1 MPLGQQYLRLIL
13 SRWRLVFGLIA
24 ACTLGAWLFSVT
36 VLANKPTFESA
47 ARLNIVPTSE
57 ELGYANRFVR
67 GSTFDG
73 GSVLLQTYAEF
84 AHTRPIVA
92 PIVDR
97 YIAESFEKLFQRMQ
111 DEGRIAPTLPI
122 PTVTRAFAVVA
133 DGMFWHRAVDPD
145 FDPATVMPAVLQLIQ
160 ALLNP
165 VPQPL
170 PSAGSSA
177 SLQRETEKSQ
187 VRS

>member
-1 MPLGQQYLRLIL
+1 M
-13 SRWRLVFGLIA
+13 VA
-24 ACTLGAWLFSVT
+24 
-36 VLANKPTFESA
+36 
-47 ARLNIVPTSE
+47 
-57 ELGYANRFVR
+57 
-67 GSTFDG
+67 
-73 GSVLLQTYAEF
+73 LLK
-84 AHTRPIVA
+84 V
-92 PIVDR
+92 
-97 YIAESFEKLFQRMQ
+97 
-111 DEGRIAPTLPI
+111 
-122 PTVTRAFAVVA
+122 AVVA

-145 FDPATVMPAVLQLIQ
+145 FDPATVMPAVMQLIQ

>member
-1 MPLGQQYLRLIL
+1 MCIEI
-13 SRWRLVFGLIA
+13 GL
-24 ACTLGAWLFSVT
+24 
-36 VLANKPTFESA
+36 ES
-47 ARLNIVPTSE
+47 
-57 ELGYANRFVR
+57 
-67 GSTFDG
+67 
-73 GSVLLQTYAEF
+73 
-84 AHTRPIVA
+84 TRNPRVGEIFRR
-92 PIVDR
+92 VDR